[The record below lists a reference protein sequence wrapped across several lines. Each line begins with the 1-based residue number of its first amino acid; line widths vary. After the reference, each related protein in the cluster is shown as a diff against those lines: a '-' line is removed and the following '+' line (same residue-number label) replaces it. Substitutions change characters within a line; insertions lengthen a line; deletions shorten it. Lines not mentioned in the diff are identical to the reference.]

1 MARYRLTPEGVMDNV
16 AGGQTRPGGGSRWI
30 AYQAWLDDGN
40 VPDPVAER
48 EPESNEMK
56 LSRTDQQMIRAIDWL
71 LQELVRSGTINLSD
85 IPGPLKALYQ
95 TRKAQ
100 RGA

>member
-1 MARYRLTPEGVMDNV
+1 MARYRLTAEGVMDNV

-48 EPESNEMK
+48 EPDSNEMK
-56 LSRTDQQMIRAIDWL
+56 LSKTDQQMIRAIDWL
-71 LQELVRSGTINLSD
+71 LQFLVTEGLLDVNQ
-85 IPGPLKALYQ
+85 IPAALKSLYLE
-95 TRKAQ
+95 RKAT
-100 RGA
+100 REA